1 MLKILG
7 NLFKKW
13 GEALSPSK
21 EDIEVKSQQIFVEVC
36 KECPRRK
43 QTTNGVEEVTE
54 KTEEVK
60 SPVDRISET
69 MDPVVGGEITEA
81 TVSVAE
87 EVAQETE
94 EETDQEPNVTSYP
107 LIYFERK
114 QEYPTKFSLYEILE
128 DEQTGEITVV
138 FERDNSKPA
147 HKTRSGNY
155 SLANDQGKV
164 ITVRRHTILKI
175 VETHK
180 TTAGHEYYRKPN

>member
-21 EDIEVKSQQIFVEVC
+21 EEIEVKSEQIFIEAC
-36 KECPRRK
+36 KECPRRN
-43 QTTNGVEEVTE
+43 QIVNGIQEVTE
-54 KTEEVK
+54 EAEEVK
-60 SPVDRISET
+60 EV
-69 MDPVVGGEITEA
+69 
-81 TVSVAE
+81 VAE
-87 EVAQETE
+87 QAKETTT
-94 EETDQEPNVTSYP
+94 ETYQEPNVTSYP

-114 QEYPTKFSLYEILE
+114 QDYPTKFSLYEILE
-128 DEQTGEITVV
+128 DDDTGEITVV

>member
-21 EDIEVKSQQIFVEVC
+21 KEIEVKSEQIFIEVC
-36 KECPRRK
+36 KACPHRN
-43 QTTNGVEEVTE
+43 QIVNGTEPVTE
-54 KTEEVK
+54 ETEEVK
-60 SPVDRISET
+60 EVVAVPAKET
-69 MDPVVGGEITEA
+69 TTE
-81 TVSVAE
+81 TY
-87 EVAQETE
+87 
-94 EETDQEPNVTSYP
+94 QEPNVTSYP

-114 QEYPTKFSLYEILE
+114 QDYPTKFSLYEILE
-128 DEQTGEITVV
+128 DDDTGEITVV

>member
-13 GEALSPSK
+13 GEALSPTKK
-21 EDIEVKSQQIFVEVC
+21 EIEVKSEQIFIEAC
-36 KECPRRK
+36 KECPRRN
-43 QTTNGVEEVTE
+43 QIINGIQEVTE
-54 KTEEVK
+54 ETEEVK
-60 SPVDRISET
+60 EAVEPVASE
-69 MDPVVGGEITEA
+69 D
-81 TVSVAE
+81 
-87 EVAQETE
+87 QTE
-94 EETDQEPNVTSYP
+94 ETVTETYHEPNVTSYP

-114 QEYPTKFSLYEILE
+114 QDYPTKFSLYEILE
-128 DEQTGEITVV
+128 DNDTGEITVV

-175 VETHK
+175 VETYK
-180 TTAGHEYYRKPN
+180 VTAGHEYYRKPN

>member
-21 EDIEVKSQQIFVEVC
+21 EEIEVKSEQIFIEAC
-36 KECPRRK
+36 KECPRRN
-43 QTTNGVEEVTE
+43 QIVNGIQEVTEETEEVEEV
-54 KTEEVK
+54 
-60 SPVDRISET
+60 
-69 MDPVVGGEITEA
+69 
-81 TVSVAE
+81 VAE
-87 EVAQETE
+87 QAKETTT
-94 EETDQEPNVTSYP
+94 ETYQEPNVTSYP

-114 QEYPTKFSLYEILE
+114 QDYPTKFSLYEILE
-128 DEQTGEITVV
+128 DDDTGEITVV